1 MGVSNGISSLITLII
16 SLASA
21 SLIIYF
27 FIRFAISEF
36 NGLSKNINNLSP
48 DTNASA
54 SQNPINSIV
63 NEIYKFVNINRLIK
77 MASNIMASYTQKFQG
92 SLYKNINSIVD
103 VFSKLLLVLLIL
115 FFLLKD
121 GSKFRDK
128 FIDSFPEK
136 YKDFLSETL
145 YDIDRALN
153 AYVTGQLNVA
163 FSLSVMIYIGYKIIG
178 MPNAL
183 IWSSFTFIL
192 GFIPFIGFFISM
204 IIPSIIAISKGL
216 NMIIKLSLVFI
227 TVQTLKG
234 RVVVPL
240 IMSSALKIHPLT
252 DIFLVVTAVSYG
264 GPMAAFMVVPLYA
277 ILKVTAL
284 SLYKYKIIKTRQ
296 SQN

>member
-1 MGVSNGISSLITLII
+1 MIS
-16 SLASA
+16 
-21 SLIIYF
+21 YY
-27 FIRFAISEF
+27 FIRYAITEF
-36 NGLSKNINNLSP
+36 NGLAKNIKNLSP
-48 DTNASA
+48 DTSTITGE
-54 SQNPINSIV
+54 NPINSIV
-63 NEIYKFVNINRLIK
+63 NQIYKSVNINELIK
-77 MASNIMASYTQKFQG
+77 IANNIVDSYTQKLQG
-92 SLYKNINSIVD
+92 SLYKNINYIVD

-128 FIDSFPEK
+128 FVDLFPEK

-153 AYVTGQLNVA
+153 AYVTGQLKVA

-183 IWSSFTFIL
+183 IWASFTFIL

-264 GPMAAFMVVPLYA
+264 GPMAAFVVVPLYA
-277 ILKVTAL
+277 IVKVIVL
-284 SLYKYKIIKTRQ
+284 SLYKYRIIKIRQ
-296 SQN
+296 SQ

>member
-1 MGVSNGISSLITLII
+1 MGVSNGISSLLTLII

-21 SLIIYF
+21 SIIIYF

-63 NEIYKFVNINRLIK
+63 NEIYKSVNINRLIK
-77 MASNIMASYTQKFQG
+77 MASNIMASYTQKLQS

-128 FIDSFPEK
+128 FIDLFSEK

-145 YDIDRALN
+145 YEVDKALN
-153 AYVTGQLNVA
+153 AYVTCQLKVA
-163 FSLSVMIYIGYKIIG
+163 LSLSVMIYIGYKIIG

-264 GPMAAFMVVPLYA
+264 GPMAAFVVVPLYA
-277 ILKVTAL
+277 MVKVIAL
-284 SLYKYKIIKTRQ
+284 SLYKYRIIKARQ
-296 SQN
+296 SQK